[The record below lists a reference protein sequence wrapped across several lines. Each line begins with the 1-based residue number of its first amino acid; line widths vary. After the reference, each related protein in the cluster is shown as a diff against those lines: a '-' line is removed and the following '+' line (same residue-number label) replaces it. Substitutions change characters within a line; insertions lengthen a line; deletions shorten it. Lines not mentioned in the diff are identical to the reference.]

1 MKSHWI
7 IMILVVSI
15 TMPGLWM
22 LLVTGTEVQQVQF
35 GSTVTL
41 GCDFSYLHETT
52 WLKHNPELIPTVIL
66 CTSLSDGQPVTEF
79 QLSPRFSVELIN
91 RSLALKISNVEE
103 SDLGLYYC
111 IAKEKQR
118 MKVGRGTRLQA
129 TGWKPLVVPSVSKPL
144 AVPSVSEPLV
154 VPSGLEPPVVPS
166 GSPPG
171 PSWLFFYQ
179 WYCVVVGFGLLIMVL
194 AVCITHWKTNKAA
207 KKGRKTQLL
216 LASAPTRPP
225 PVTPPNEQN
234 HHQQYVN

>member
-7 IMILVVSI
+7 VMILVVSI

-52 WLKHNPELIPTVIL
+52 WLKHNPELIPTMIL
-66 CTSLSDGQPVTEF
+66 CTSLRDGQPVKEF
-79 QLSPRFSVELIN
+79 QLSSRFSVELMN

-103 SDLGLYYC
+103 RDLGLYYC

-129 TGWKPLVVPSVSKPL
+129 TGWKP
-144 AVPSVSEPLV
+144 
-154 VPSGLEPPVVPS
+154 PVVPS

-179 WYCVVVGFGLLIMVL
+179 WYCVVVGFGLLTMVL

-225 PVTPPNEQN
+225 PVTAPERTKPPPTIRKLTKPPAAATKLNVHSHCEQLG
-234 HHQQYVN
+234 